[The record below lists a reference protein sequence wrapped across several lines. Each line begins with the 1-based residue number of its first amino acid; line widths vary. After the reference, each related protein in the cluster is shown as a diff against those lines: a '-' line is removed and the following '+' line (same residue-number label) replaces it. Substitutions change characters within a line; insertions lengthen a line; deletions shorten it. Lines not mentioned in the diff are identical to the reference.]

1 MFSTRSRRA
10 LLIPGLAA
18 CVWVGVAAGAAPQQ
32 GLLVEADQKAAALV
46 AQLTLDEKVDQ
57 LLNVAPAIP
66 RLGIPAY
73 NWWTESL
80 HGALGPVATTNF
92 PVPIGLAASF
102 DEALLRDVAA
112 AISVEVRA
120 LHALGRKTGRLGRI
134 GTGLDTWSPNI
145 NIFRDPRWGRGQETY
160 GEDPFLTGRLGV
172 AYVRGMQGPNP
183 DQPDVIA
190 SPKHYAVHSGPE
202 STRHEANVYV
212 SPHDLEDTYLP
223 AFRAAVVEG
232 RAGSIMCAYNRV
244 NGQPACASDL
254 LLKERLRKAW
264 NFRGYVVSDC
274 DAVKDIADNHKYAPD
289 PVIAAAIALKAGVD
303 NECNTA
309 TLFNIGGLSNR
320 YRQAYERGFISKDDI
335 DLALVRLFSARYR
348 NGDLAGLAGRPLIDT
363 PAAPVTTPQR
373 DALALESAEKSLVL
387 LKNDGVLPLKD
398 IKRIAVIGPHAD
410 ATRVLRGNY
419 SSQLSSPPVS
429 LVDGLRRA
437 LPDATVTLVSWS
449 PSITDGDPIP
459 TSALRSPDGQ
469 PGLRADY
476 YDAADALPRHYAN
489 HAEYG
494 EFAGKV
500 KFRSEPT
507 LTRIEPGVA
516 VRGNEFAQLSDYFRV
531 VWTGFLRPPETGTY
545 RIGINGPNAELTL
558 DGRVLAQHRQ
568 KPWGTRSEMAT
579 VVLEKEHGYPLRVT
593 TDALLLAGVEVLWK
607 RISTQPEADLT
618 AAAAQ
623 ADVIVAAVGLNSD
636 LEGEE
641 MKVELEGFSG
651 GDKTSIDLPADQRRL
666 LEQAKATGKPLV
678 VVLMNGSTLDL
689 SWAKEHASA
698 IIEAWYPGQAG
709 GLAVGN
715 VIAGKANPAGR
726 LPLTFYRDV
735 AELPPFEDY
744 SMRGRT
750 YRYFTGTPVYPF
762 GHGLSYSTF
771 EYGPVRIEAVDGVAE
786 HGLRVTTTVRN
797 TSERV
802 GEEVAQLYLDP
813 PEFEGAPR
821 LALRGFQRFEL
832 RPGEQRTVSF
842 DLSPRDLSF
851 VTRDGVRQMFSGEHR
866 VTVGSGQPGTDV
878 EVQSATFLTTSE
890 QVRMPE

>member
-1 MFSTRSRRA
+1 M
-10 LLIPGLAA
+10 
-18 CVWVGVAAGAAPQQ
+18 
-32 GLLVEADQKAAALV
+32 
-46 AQLTLDEKVDQ
+46 
-57 LLNVAPAIP
+57 
-66 RLGIPAY
+66 
-73 NWWTESL
+73 
-80 HGALGPVATTNF
+80 
-92 PVPIGLAASF
+92 
-102 DEALLRDVAA
+102 
-112 AISVEVRA
+112 
-120 LHALGRKTGRLGRI
+120 
-134 GTGLDTWSPNI
+134 
-145 NIFRDPRWGRGQETY
+145 
-160 GEDPFLTGRLGV
+160 
-172 AYVRGMQGPNP
+172 
-183 DQPDVIA
+183 
-190 SPKHYAVHSGPE
+190 
-202 STRHEANVYV
+202 
-212 SPHDLEDTYLP
+212 
-223 AFRAAVVEG
+223 
-232 RAGSIMCAYNRV
+232 
-244 NGQPACASDL
+244 
-254 LLKERLRKAW
+254 
-264 NFRGYVVSDC
+264 
-274 DAVKDIADNHKYAPD
+274 
-289 PVIAAAIALKAGVD
+289 
-303 NECNTA
+303 
-309 TLFNIGGLSNR
+309 
-320 YRQAYERGFISKDDI
+320 
-335 DLALVRLFSARYR
+335 
-348 NGDLAGLAGRPLIDT
+348 
-363 PAAPVTTPQR
+363 
-373 DALALESAEKSLVL
+373 
-387 LKNDGVLPLKD
+387 
-398 IKRIAVIGPHAD
+398 
-410 ATRVLRGNY
+410 
-419 SSQLSSPPVS
+419 
-429 LVDGLRRA
+429 
-437 LPDATVTLVSWS
+437 
-449 PSITDGDPIP
+449 
-459 TSALRSPDGQ
+459 
-469 PGLRADY
+469 
-476 YDAADALPRHYAN
+476 
-489 HAEYG
+489 
-494 EFAGKV
+494 

-516 VRGNEFAQLSDYFRV
+516 VRGNEFAQLSDYYRV

-558 DGRVLAQHRQ
+558 DGRVLAHHRQ

-579 VVLEKEHGYPLRVT
+579 VALEKEHWYPLRVT
-593 TDALLLAGVEVLWK
+593 SDALLLAGVEVLWK

-623 ADVIVAAVGLNSD
+623 ADVIVAAVGLTSD

-750 YRYFTGTPVYPF
+750 YRYFAGTPVYPF

-797 TSERV
+797 TSERT

-866 VTVGSGQPGTDV
+866 VTVGSGQPGTGV
-878 EVQSATFLTTSE
+878 AVRSATFLTTSE
-890 QVRMPE
+890 QVRIPE